1 MPLWHRIWLHLWL
14 HSNEWLRSTTDQ
26 WNSIDNLDFVER
38 FDPLNRRFRRR
49 FRFSLKTDSKGICG
63 QWGLLRRVVS
73 GGSRSPPRL
82 IISIYRDRNPRDIP
96 PFIFFRNNENLMAH
110 THTYT
115 HTSKQTVTVWKHATE
130 TVSNSISKLQF
141 LLIQYNFL
149 IHDNK
154 NKNNEYIYLFLE
166 KREKYIWEIYNIHLH
181 IDWSN
186 FFAT

>member
-49 FRFSLKTDSKGICG
+49 FRFSLKTDSKGNCG

-110 THTYT
+110 THT
-115 HTSKQTVTVWKHATE
+115 HISKQTVTVWKHATE

-166 KREKYIWEIYNIHLH
+166 KREIYTRYLH